1 MTGTTRR
8 PRGRPRDR
16 SIDLRIVEATLNVV
30 AERGI
35 GGAAMDEIAQRSGVS
50 KATIYQRWPSKEAL
64 CIDAVRRSEVL
75 AGQPDTADPRTDCV
89 RLLQAVAGG
98 DSPERSAS
106 LFSRILAET
115 RANPE
120 LARVFQ
126 ERLIFPR
133 RAQCTHIVERA
144 IAQHQLSENTDV
156 DVAVDMLIGPVFYRR
171 LVRYATSPDPAFPAS
186 VVNAVWTA
194 FGT

>member
-1 MTGTTRR
+1 MSGAIRR

-16 SIDLRIVEATLNVV
+16 NIDLRIVEATLSVV

-64 CIDAVRRSEVL
+64 CIDAVRRSEV
-75 AGQPDTADPRTDCV
+75 AQDQPDSADPRADCI
-89 RLLQAVAGG
+89 RLLQAVAGA
-98 DSPERSAS
+98 DAPERASS

-126 ERLIFPR
+126 DRLIVPR

-144 IAQHQLSENTDV
+144 IGEHQLSPHTDV

-171 LVRYATSPDPAFPAS
+171 LVRYAASPDPAFPAN

-194 FGT
+194 FGI

>member
-1 MTGTTRR
+1 MTGATRR

-16 SIDLRIVEATLNVV
+16 NIDLRIVEATLSVV

-64 CIDAVRRSEVL
+64 CIDAVRRSE
-75 AGQPDTADPRTDCV
+75 ATPGQPETADPRADCIQ
-89 RLLQAVAGG
+89 LLQSIAGA
-98 DSPERSAS
+98 DDPERAAS
-106 LFSRILAET
+106 LFSHILAET
-115 RANPE
+115 RANAE

-133 RAQCTHIVERA
+133 RAQCAHIVERA
-144 IAQHQLSENTDV
+144 IDGRQLSAQTDV

-171 LVRYATSPDPAFPAS
+171 LVRYAASPDPTFPAN

>member
-1 MTGTTRR
+1 MTGAARR

-16 SIDLRIVEATLNVV
+16 GIDQRIVEATLSVV

-35 GGAAMDEIAQRSGVS
+35 GGAAMDEIALRSGVS

-64 CIDAVRRSEVL
+64 CIDAVRRSE
-75 AGQPDTADPRTDCV
+75 AATGEPESADPRADCIH
-89 RLLQAVAGG
+89 LLQAIAGANAPG
-98 DSPERSAS
+98 RSAS

-133 RAQCTHIVERA
+133 RAQCAHIVERA
-144 IAQHQLSENTDV
+144 IGKHQLLAETDV
-156 DVAVDMLIGPVFYRR
+156 DVAVDMLIGPVFYRG
-171 LVRYATSPDPAFPAS
+171 LVRYANSPDPDFPAN